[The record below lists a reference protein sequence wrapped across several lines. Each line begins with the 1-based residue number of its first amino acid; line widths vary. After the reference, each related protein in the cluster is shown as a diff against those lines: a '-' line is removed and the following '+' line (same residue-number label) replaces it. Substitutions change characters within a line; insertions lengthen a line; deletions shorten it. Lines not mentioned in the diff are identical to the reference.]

1 MRSMHVLHDAVCGVS
16 GDQKRASDHWNWS
29 IQARPKFEVDE
40 QASRLPGRRA

>member
-29 IQARPKFEVDE
+29 RQVVVAALWVEGIQV
-40 QASRLPGRRA
+40 L